1 MEGDNKI
8 PFTQNIEIKIEKNIN
23 FPENVEISHPKPTYN
38 SKIIIDTGIDAEEKP
53 NPNSELNNDEKKEN
67 APEEKK
73 EEEKEEEYD
82 LNKDYNFLSILQFI
96 NLFHKVLGLSP
107 ISSTDLEFSLL
118 HTDIDPL
125 CCNVLSKLMQKK
137 EQHRPTKQNKEKDK
151 DGNFTESNNN
161 LIEKSSN
168 NLIQKDKEIN
178 NAIFNQ
184 ENLIQLNEE
193 LLKKINYFYKIYIR
207 YLKKIYNVT
216 ESSKLLDMIKEDTDI
231 YNSTKYE
238 NDFYSFTKFN
248 LSNKYYDD
256 CDIKTELIV
265 KLFRD
270 LNGAHPL
277 RNISTAQEL
286 EILMSNKD
294 NEKNNQNY
302 QSTTEVIDI
311 NNNSIISEENN
322 TGVKTFESLK
332 TKQKVI
338 ILMFFCNYCMSF
350 SGRQPL
356 YLEEIMSNT
365 EDNFVENKKI
375 LPLFFDKNNY
385 NYYIFPLNKD
395 CRIYK
400 EKIESWQIAKSIK
413 ESFDIKIKNYSE
425 LEKMLEEEKDQN
437 ITKKLKDK
445 LLEFKANDE
454 EEQKKINANLKKE
467 EIYLKAKK
475 LREMNKNCSEVE
487 KYKNTDYLLMSMSNH
502 MMTRRQLNQ
511 ITQLSQ
517 VSTRNKFNSLIL
529 KEKPK
534 ELTEEE
540 KHQMKIEKEKL
551 EREKRMEKRNQ
562 RIEKMQREEEYK
574 LAHPEEAQK
583 LLNKKK
589 NREKE
594 KKRNKKRHS
603 WSDEESEYDDNEF
616 EEELLENYDNSDSE
630 KKLKKKRASS
640 SLKNIVLSDEDEE
653 IEENMYQPKKK
664 KTKNLE
670 GGPNPVPQ
678 DGESENKSEIIND
691 GCLIYRYNSNQIEL
705 DGEWYVAN
713 DETNKERIS
722 YLFSGSQ
729 KTKEILLNIENT
741 DININMCSA
750 NLVECI
756 QLDILFKYCLE
767 FLNGDYSGYFIYYSK
782 TIEERFNINL
792 DVQDSLVKISGT
804 GNNSLGNF
812 NLSGYFNF
820 YRNKEIIKEK
830 NNVEDQVI
838 KLAEFKINKNY
849 TKFDPSVNEKVIK
862 SYKSVKKNDKIDIR
876 LSDGIICAEVI
887 ESRSNK

>member
-1 MEGDNKI
+1 MEGDNKNS
-8 PFTQNIEIKIEKNIN
+8 FNQNIEIKIEKNIN
-23 FPENVEISHPKPTYN
+23 FPENVEFEQPKPTYN
-38 SKIIIDTGIDAEEKP
+38 SKIIIDTGEDPEEKP
-53 NPNSELNNDEKKEN
+53 NSKDEVKKEN
-67 APEEKK
+67 NEIKKENIEEEKK
-73 EEEKEEEYD
+73 EEEKEEKEEEEKYD

-107 ISSTDLEFSLL
+107 ISSTELEFSLL

-125 CCNVLSKLMQKK
+125 CCNVLSKLLQKK

-168 NLIQKDKEIN
+168 NITQKDKEIN

-207 YLKKIYNVT
+207 YLKKIYNIT
-216 ESSKLLDMIKEDTDI
+216 DSTKLLDMIKEDTEI

-270 LNGAHPL
+270 LNGEHPL
-277 RNISTAQEL
+277 RNINTSQEL

-302 QSTTEVIDI
+302 QSTTEIIDI
-311 NNNSIISEENN
+311 NNNSVISEENN

-338 ILMFFCNYCMSF
+338 LLMFFCNYCMSF

-365 EDNFVENKKI
+365 EENFVDNKKI
-375 LPLFFDKNNY
+375 LPLFFDKNSY

-400 EKIESWQIAKSIK
+400 EKIESWQVSKSIK
-413 ESFDIKIKNYSE
+413 ESFDIRIKNYSE
-425 LEKMLEEEKDQN
+425 LEKLLEEEKDQN
-437 ITKKLKDK
+437 IVKILKDK

-454 EEQKKINANLKKE
+454 EEQKKINANMKKE

-540 KHQMKIEKEKL
+540 KHQMKVEKEKL
-551 EREKRMEKRNQ
+551 ERDKRMEKRNQ
-562 RIEKMQREEEYK
+562 RYEKMQREKEYE
-574 LAHPEEAQK
+574 LNHPEEAQK

-594 KKRNKKRHS
+594 RKKNKKRHS
-603 WSDEESEYDDNEF
+603 WSDEESEYEDNEF

-630 KKLKKKRASS
+630 KKTKKKRGNG
-640 SLKNIVLSDEDEE
+640 SLKNIVLSDDDED
-653 IEENMYQPKKK
+653 IGENMYQPKKK
-664 KTKNLE
+664 KAKNINNESTDNLQ
-670 GGPNPVPQ
+670 Q
-678 DGESENKSEIIND
+678 DSNENKSEIIND
-691 GCLIYRYNSNQIEL
+691 GYLIYRYSSNQIEL
-705 DGEWYVAN
+705 DGNWYVAN
-713 DETNKERIS
+713 DPSWKERIS

-729 KTKEILLNIENT
+729 KTKEIKLNIENT

-756 QLDILFKYCLE
+756 QLDILFQNCLE
-767 FLNGDYSGYFIYYSK
+767 FLNGDYTGYFIYYSK

-792 DVQDSLVKISGT
+792 DIQDSLVKISGT

-812 NLSGYFNF
+812 ELNGYFNF
-820 YRNKEIIKEK
+820 FRNKDIIKEK
-830 NNVEDQVI
+830 NSVEDQVI
-838 KLAEFKINKNY
+838 KIAEFKINKNY
-849 TKFDPSVNEKVIK
+849 TLFNPTENEKVIK
-862 SYKSVKKNDKIDIR
+862 SYNHRRKKND
-876 LSDGIICAEVI
+876 VI
-887 ESRSNK
+887 EEGEE

>member
-1 MEGDNKI
+1 MEGDNKNS
-8 PFTQNIEIKIEKNIN
+8 FNQNIEIKIEKNIN
-23 FPENVEISHPKPTYN
+23 FPENVEFEQPKPTYN
-38 SKIIIDTGIDAEEKP
+38 SKIIIDTGEDPEEKP
-53 NPNSELNNDEKKEN
+53 NSKDEVKKEN
-67 APEEKK
+67 NEVKKENIEEEKK
-73 EEEKEEEYD
+73 EEKKEEKEEEEKYD

-107 ISSTDLEFSLL
+107 ISSTELEFSLL

-125 CCNVLSKLMQKK
+125 CCNVLSKLLQKK

-161 LIEKSSN
+161 LVEKSSN
-168 NLIQKDKEIN
+168 NITQKDKEIN

-207 YLKKIYNVT
+207 YLKKIYNIT
-216 ESSKLLDMIKEDTDI
+216 DSTKLLDMIKEDTEV

-270 LNGAHPL
+270 LNGEHPL
-277 RNISTAQEL
+277 RNINTSQEL

-302 QSTTEVIDI
+302 QSTTEIIDI
-311 NNNSIISEENN
+311 NNNSVISEENN

-338 ILMFFCNYCMSF
+338 LLMFFCNYCMSF

-365 EDNFVENKKI
+365 EENFVDNKKI
-375 LPLFFDKNNY
+375 LPLFFDKNSY

-400 EKIESWQIAKSIK
+400 EKIESWQVSKSIK
-413 ESFDIKIKNYSE
+413 ESFDIRIKNYSE
-425 LEKMLEEEKDQN
+425 LEKLLEEEKDQN
-437 ITKKLKDK
+437 IVKILKDK

-454 EEQKKINANLKKE
+454 EEQKKINANMKKE

-540 KHQMKIEKEKL
+540 KHQMKVEKEKL

-562 RIEKMQREEEYK
+562 RYEKMQREKEYE
-574 LAHPEEAQK
+574 LNHPEEAQK

-594 KKRNKKRHS
+594 RKKNKKRHS
-603 WSDEESEYDDNEF
+603 WSDEESEYEDNEF

-630 KKLKKKRASS
+630 KKTKKKRGNG
-640 SLKNIVLSDEDEE
+640 SLKNIVLSDDDED
-653 IEENMYQPKKK
+653 IGENMYQPKKK
-664 KTKNLE
+664 KAKNINNESTDNLQ
-670 GGPNPVPQ
+670 Q
-678 DGESENKSEIIND
+678 DSNENKSEIIND
-691 GCLIYRYNSNQIEL
+691 GYLIYRYSSNQIEL
-705 DGEWYVAN
+705 DGNWYVAN
-713 DETNKERIS
+713 DPSWKERIS

-729 KTKEILLNIENT
+729 KTKEIKLNIENT
-741 DININMCSA
+741 DININICSA

-756 QLDILFKYCLE
+756 QLDILFQNCLE
-767 FLNGDYSGYFIYYSK
+767 FLNGDYTGYFIYYSK

-792 DVQDSLVKISGT
+792 DIQDSLVKISGT

-812 NLSGYFNF
+812 ELNGYFNF
-820 YRNKEIIKEK
+820 FRNKDIIKEK
-830 NNVEDQVI
+830 NSVEDQVI
-838 KLAEFKINKNY
+838 KIAEFKINKNY
-849 TKFDPSVNEKVIK
+849 TLFNPTENEKVIK
-862 SYKSVKKNDKIDIR
+862 SYNHRRKKND
-876 LSDGIICAEVI
+876 VI
-887 ESRSNK
+887 EEGEE

>member
-1 MEGDNKI
+1 MEGDNKNS
-8 PFTQNIEIKIEKNIN
+8 FNQNIEIKIEKNIN
-23 FPENVEISHPKPTYN
+23 FPENVEFEQPKPTYN
-38 SKIIIDTGIDAEEKP
+38 SKIIIDTGEDPEEKP
-53 NPNSELNNDEKKEN
+53 NSKDEVKKEN
-67 APEEKK
+67 NEVNKENIEEEKK
-73 EEEKEEEYD
+73 EEEKKEEKEEEEKYD

-107 ISSTDLEFSLL
+107 ISSTELEFSLL

-125 CCNVLSKLMQKK
+125 CCNVLSKLLQKK

-161 LIEKSSN
+161 LVEKSSN
-168 NLIQKDKEIN
+168 NITQKDKEIN

-207 YLKKIYNVT
+207 YLKKIYNIT
-216 ESSKLLDMIKEDTDI
+216 DSTKLLDMIKEDTEV

-270 LNGAHPL
+270 LNGEHPL
-277 RNISTAQEL
+277 RNINTSQEL

-302 QSTTEVIDI
+302 QSTTEIIDI
-311 NNNSIISEENN
+311 NNNSVISEENN

-338 ILMFFCNYCMSF
+338 LLMFFCNYCMSF

-365 EDNFVENKKI
+365 EENFVDNKKI
-375 LPLFFDKNNY
+375 LPLFFDKNSY

-400 EKIESWQIAKSIK
+400 EKIESWQVSKSIK
-413 ESFDIKIKNYSE
+413 ESFDIRIKNYSE
-425 LEKMLEEEKDQN
+425 LEKLLEEEKDQN
-437 ITKKLKDK
+437 IVKILKDK

-454 EEQKKINANLKKE
+454 EEQKKINANMKKE

-534 ELTEEE
+534 ELTKEE
-540 KHQMKIEKEKL
+540 KHQMKVEKEKL
-551 EREKRMEKRNQ
+551 ERDKRMEKRNQ
-562 RIEKMQREEEYK
+562 RYEKMQREKEYE
-574 LAHPEEAQK
+574 LNHPEEAQK

-594 KKRNKKRHS
+594 RKKNKKRHS
-603 WSDEESEYDDNEF
+603 WSDEESEYEDDEF

-630 KKLKKKRASS
+630 KKTKKKRGNS
-640 SLKNIVLSDEDEE
+640 SLKNIVLSDDDED
-653 IEENMYQPKKK
+653 IGENMYQPKKK
-664 KTKNLE
+664 KAKNINNESTDNLQ
-670 GGPNPVPQ
+670 Q
-678 DGESENKSEIIND
+678 DSNENKSEIIND
-691 GCLIYRYNSNQIEL
+691 GYLIYRYSSNQIEL
-705 DGEWYVAN
+705 DGNWYVAN
-713 DETNKERIS
+713 DPSWKERIS

-729 KTKEILLNIENT
+729 KTKEIKLNIENT
-741 DININMCSA
+741 DINVNICSA

-756 QLDILFKYCLE
+756 QLDILFQNCLE
-767 FLNGDYSGYFIYYSK
+767 FLNGDYTGYFIYYSK

-792 DVQDSLVKISGT
+792 DIQDSLVKISGT

-812 NLSGYFNF
+812 ELNGYFNF
-820 YRNKEIIKEK
+820 FRNKDIIKEK
-830 NNVEDQVI
+830 NSVEDQVI
-838 KLAEFKINKNY
+838 KIAEFKINKNY
-849 TKFDPSVNEKVIK
+849 TLFNPTENEKVIK
-862 SYKSVKKNDKIDIR
+862 SYNHRRKKND
-876 LSDGIICAEVI
+876 VI
-887 ESRSNK
+887 EEGEE

>member
-1 MEGDNKI
+1 MEGDNKNS
-8 PFTQNIEIKIEKNIN
+8 FNQNIEIKIEKNIN
-23 FPENVEISHPKPTYN
+23 FPENVKFEQPKPTYN
-38 SKIIIDTGIDAEEKP
+38 SKIIIDTGEDPEEKP
-53 NPNSELNNDEKKEN
+53 NSKDEVKKEN
-67 APEEKK
+67 NEVNKENIEEEKK
-73 EEEKEEEYD
+73 EEEKEEKEEEEKYD

-107 ISSTDLEFSLL
+107 ISSTELEFSLL

-125 CCNVLSKLMQKK
+125 CCNVLSKLLQKK

-161 LIEKSSN
+161 LVEKLSN
-168 NLIQKDKEIN
+168 NITQKDKEIN

-207 YLKKIYNVT
+207 YLKKIYNIT
-216 ESSKLLDMIKEDTDI
+216 DSTKLLDMIKEDTEI

-270 LNGAHPL
+270 LNGEHPL
-277 RNISTAQEL
+277 RNINTSQEL

-302 QSTTEVIDI
+302 QSTTEIIDI
-311 NNNSIISEENN
+311 NNNSVISEENN

-338 ILMFFCNYCMSF
+338 LLMFFCNYCMSF

-365 EDNFVENKKI
+365 EENFVDNKKI
-375 LPLFFDKNNY
+375 LPLFFDKNSY

-400 EKIESWQIAKSIK
+400 EKIESWQVSKSIK
-413 ESFDIKIKNYSE
+413 ESFDIRIKNYSE
-425 LEKMLEEEKDQN
+425 LEKLLEEEKDQN
-437 ITKKLKDK
+437 IVKILKDK

-454 EEQKKINANLKKE
+454 EEQKKINANMKKE

-540 KHQMKIEKEKL
+540 KHQMKVEKEKL
-551 EREKRMEKRNQ
+551 ERDKRMEKRNQ
-562 RIEKMQREEEYK
+562 RYEKMQREKEYE
-574 LAHPEEAQK
+574 LNHPEEAQK

-594 KKRNKKRHS
+594 RKKNKKRHS
-603 WSDEESEYDDNEF
+603 WSDEESEYEDNEF

-630 KKLKKKRASS
+630 KKPKKKRGNG
-640 SLKNIVLSDEDEE
+640 SLKNIVLSDDDED
-653 IEENMYQPKKK
+653 IGENMYQPKKK
-664 KTKNLE
+664 KAKNINNESTDNLQ
-670 GGPNPVPQ
+670 Q
-678 DGESENKSEIIND
+678 DSNENKSEIIND
-691 GCLIYRYNSNQIEL
+691 GYLIYRYSSNQIEL
-705 DGEWYVAN
+705 DGNWYVAN
-713 DETNKERIS
+713 DPSWKERIS

-729 KTKEILLNIENT
+729 KTKEIKLNIENT
-741 DININMCSA
+741 DININICSA

-756 QLDILFKYCLE
+756 QLDILFQNCLE
-767 FLNGDYSGYFIYYSK
+767 FLNGDYTGYFIYYSK

-792 DVQDSLVKISGT
+792 DIQDSLVKISGT

-812 NLSGYFNF
+812 ELNGYFNF
-820 YRNKEIIKEK
+820 FRNKDIIKEK
-830 NNVEDQVI
+830 NSVEDQVI
-838 KLAEFKINKNY
+838 KIAEFKINKNY
-849 TKFDPSVNEKVIK
+849 TLFNPTENEKVIK
-862 SYKSVKKNDKIDIR
+862 SYNHRRKKND
-876 LSDGIICAEVI
+876 VI
-887 ESRSNK
+887 EEGEE

>member
-1 MEGDNKI
+1 MEGDNKNS
-8 PFTQNIEIKIEKNIN
+8 FNQNIEIKIEKNIN
-23 FPENVEISHPKPTYN
+23 FPENVEFEQPKPTYN
-38 SKIIIDTGIDAEEKP
+38 SKIIIDTGEDPEEKP
-53 NPNSELNNDEKKEN
+53 NSKDEVKKEN
-67 APEEKK
+67 NEIKKENIEEEKK
-73 EEEKEEEYD
+73 EEEKEGKEGKEEEEKYD

-107 ISSTDLEFSLL
+107 ISSTELEFSLL

-125 CCNVLSKLMQKK
+125 CCNVLSKLLQKK

-161 LIEKSSN
+161 LVEKSSN
-168 NLIQKDKEIN
+168 NITQKDKEIN

-207 YLKKIYNVT
+207 YLKKIYNIT
-216 ESSKLLDMIKEDTDI
+216 DSTKLLDMIKEDTEV

-270 LNGAHPL
+270 LNGEHPL
-277 RNISTAQEL
+277 RNINTSQEL

-302 QSTTEVIDI
+302 QSTTEIIDI
-311 NNNSIISEENN
+311 NNNSVISEENN

-338 ILMFFCNYCMSF
+338 LLMFFCNYCMSF

-365 EDNFVENKKI
+365 EENFVDNKKI
-375 LPLFFDKNNY
+375 LPLFFDKNSY

-400 EKIESWQIAKSIK
+400 EKIESWQVSKSIK
-413 ESFDIKIKNYSE
+413 ESFDIRIKNYSE
-425 LEKMLEEEKDQN
+425 LEKLLEEEKDQN
-437 ITKKLKDK
+437 IVKILKDK

-454 EEQKKINANLKKE
+454 EEQKKINANMKKE

-517 VSTRNKFNSLIL
+517 VSTRNKFNTLIL

-540 KHQMKIEKEKL
+540 KHQMKVEKEKL

-562 RIEKMQREEEYK
+562 RYEKMQREKEYE
-574 LAHPEEAQK
+574 LNHPEEAQK

-594 KKRNKKRHS
+594 RKKNKKRHS
-603 WSDEESEYDDNEF
+603 WSDEESEYEDNEF

-630 KKLKKKRASS
+630 KKTKKKRGNG
-640 SLKNIVLSDEDEE
+640 SLKNIVLSDDDED
-653 IEENMYQPKKK
+653 IGENMYQPKKK
-664 KTKNLE
+664 KAKNINNESTDNLQ
-670 GGPNPVPQ
+670 Q
-678 DGESENKSEIIND
+678 DSNENKSEIIND
-691 GCLIYRYNSNQIEL
+691 GYLIYRYSSNQIEL
-705 DGEWYVAN
+705 DGNWYVAN
-713 DETNKERIS
+713 DPSWKERIS

-729 KTKEILLNIENT
+729 KTKEIKLNIENT
-741 DININMCSA
+741 DINVNICSA

-756 QLDILFKYCLE
+756 QLDILFQNCLE
-767 FLNGDYSGYFIYYSK
+767 FLNGDYTGYFIYYSK

-792 DVQDSLVKISGT
+792 DIQDSLVKISGT

-812 NLSGYFNF
+812 ELNGYFNF
-820 YRNKEIIKEK
+820 FRNKDIIKEK
-830 NNVEDQVI
+830 NSVEDQVI
-838 KLAEFKINKNY
+838 KIAEFKINKNY
-849 TKFDPSVNEKVIK
+849 TLFNPTENEKVIK
-862 SYKSVKKNDKIDIR
+862 SYNHRRKKND
-876 LSDGIICAEVI
+876 VI
-887 ESRSNK
+887 EEGEE

>member
-1 MEGDNKI
+1 MEGDNKNS
-8 PFTQNIEIKIEKNIN
+8 FNQNIEIKIEKNIN
-23 FPENVEISHPKPTYN
+23 FPENVEFEQPKPTYN
-38 SKIIIDTGIDAEEKP
+38 SKIIIDTGEDPEEKP
-53 NPNSELNNDEKKEN
+53 NSKDEVKKEN
-67 APEEKK
+67 NEVNKENIKEVKK
-73 EEEKEEEYD
+73 EEEKEEKEEEEKYD

-107 ISSTDLEFSLL
+107 ISSTELEFSLL

-125 CCNVLSKLMQKK
+125 CCNVLSKLLQKK

-168 NLIQKDKEIN
+168 NITQKDKEIN

-207 YLKKIYNVT
+207 YLKKIYNIT
-216 ESSKLLDMIKEDTDI
+216 DSAKLLDMIKEDTEV

-270 LNGAHPL
+270 LNGEHPL
-277 RNISTAQEL
+277 RNINTSQEL

-302 QSTTEVIDI
+302 QSTTEIIDI
-311 NNNSIISEENN
+311 NNNSVISEENN

-338 ILMFFCNYCMSF
+338 LLMFFCNYCMSF

-365 EDNFVENKKI
+365 EENFVDNKKI
-375 LPLFFDKNNY
+375 LPLFFDKNSY

-400 EKIESWQIAKSIK
+400 EKIESWQVSKSIK
-413 ESFDIKIKNYSE
+413 ESFDIRIKNYSE
-425 LEKMLEEEKDQN
+425 LEKLLEEEKDQN
-437 ITKKLKDK
+437 IVKILKDK

-454 EEQKKINANLKKE
+454 EEQKKINANMKKE

-540 KHQMKIEKEKL
+540 KHQMKVEKEKL

-562 RIEKMQREEEYK
+562 RYEKMQREKEYE
-574 LAHPEEAQK
+574 LNHPEEAQK

-594 KKRNKKRHS
+594 RKKNKKRHS
-603 WSDEESEYDDNEF
+603 WSDEESEYEDNEF

-630 KKLKKKRASS
+630 KKTKKKRGNG
-640 SLKNIVLSDEDEE
+640 SLKNIVLSDDDED
-653 IEENMYQPKKK
+653 IGENMYQPKKK
-664 KTKNLE
+664 KAKNINNESTDNLQ
-670 GGPNPVPQ
+670 Q
-678 DGESENKSEIIND
+678 DSNENKSEIIND
-691 GCLIYRYNSNQIEL
+691 GYLIYRYSSNQIEL
-705 DGEWYVAN
+705 DGNWYVAN
-713 DETNKERIS
+713 DPSWKERIS

-729 KTKEILLNIENT
+729 KTKEIKLNIENT

-756 QLDILFKYCLE
+756 QLDILFQNCLE
-767 FLNGDYSGYFIYYSK
+767 FLNGDYTGYFIYYSK

-792 DVQDSLVKISGT
+792 DIQDSLVKISGT

-812 NLSGYFNF
+812 ELNGYFNF
-820 YRNKEIIKEK
+820 FRNKDIIKEK
-830 NNVEDQVI
+830 NSVEDQVI
-838 KLAEFKINKNY
+838 KIAEFKINKNY
-849 TKFDPSVNEKVIK
+849 TLFNPTENEKVIK
-862 SYKSVKKNDKIDIR
+862 SYNHRRKKND
-876 LSDGIICAEVI
+876 VI
-887 ESRSNK
+887 EEGEE

>member
-1 MEGDNKI
+1 MEGDNKNS
-8 PFTQNIEIKIEKNIN
+8 FNQNIEIKIEKNIN
-23 FPENVEISHPKPTYN
+23 FPENVEFEQPKPTYN
-38 SKIIIDTGIDAEEKP
+38 SKIIIDTGEDPEEKP
-53 NPNSELNNDEKKEN
+53 NSKDEVKKEN
-67 APEEKK
+67 NEVKKENIEEEKK
-73 EEEKEEEYD
+73 EEKKEEKEEEEKYD

-107 ISSTDLEFSLL
+107 ISSTELEFSLL

-125 CCNVLSKLMQKK
+125 CCNVLSKLLQKK

-161 LIEKSSN
+161 LVEKSSN
-168 NLIQKDKEIN
+168 NITQKDKEIN

-207 YLKKIYNVT
+207 YLKKIYNIT
-216 ESSKLLDMIKEDTDI
+216 DSTKLLDMIKEDTEI

-270 LNGAHPL
+270 LNGEHPL
-277 RNISTAQEL
+277 RNINTSQEL

-302 QSTTEVIDI
+302 QSTTEIIDI
-311 NNNSIISEENN
+311 NNNSVISEENN

-338 ILMFFCNYCMSF
+338 LLMFFCNYCMSF

-365 EDNFVENKKI
+365 EENFVDNKKI
-375 LPLFFDKNNY
+375 LPLFFDKNSY

-400 EKIESWQIAKSIK
+400 EKIESWQVSKSIK
-413 ESFDIKIKNYSE
+413 ESFDIRIKNYSE
-425 LEKMLEEEKDQN
+425 LEKLLEEEKDQN
-437 ITKKLKDK
+437 IVKILKDK

-454 EEQKKINANLKKE
+454 EEQKKINANMKKE

-540 KHQMKIEKEKL
+540 KHQMKVEKEKL

-562 RIEKMQREEEYK
+562 RYEKMQREKEYE
-574 LAHPEEAQK
+574 LNHPEEAQK

-594 KKRNKKRHS
+594 RKKNKKRHS
-603 WSDEESEYDDNEF
+603 WSDEEESEYEDNEF

-630 KKLKKKRASS
+630 KKTKKKEAM
-640 SLKNIVLSDEDEE
+640 V
-653 IEENMYQPKKK
+653 
-664 KTKNLE
+664 
-670 GGPNPVPQ
+670 V
-678 DGESENKSEIIND
+678 
-691 GCLIYRYNSNQIEL
+691 
-705 DGEWYVAN
+705 
-713 DETNKERIS
+713 
-722 YLFSGSQ
+722 
-729 KTKEILLNIENT
+729 
-741 DININMCSA
+741 
-750 NLVECI
+750 
-756 QLDILFKYCLE
+756 
-767 FLNGDYSGYFIYYSK
+767 
-782 TIEERFNINL
+782 
-792 DVQDSLVKISGT
+792 
-804 GNNSLGNF
+804 
-812 NLSGYFNF
+812 
-820 YRNKEIIKEK
+820 
-830 NNVEDQVI
+830 
-838 KLAEFKINKNY
+838 
-849 TKFDPSVNEKVIK
+849 
-862 SYKSVKKNDKIDIR
+862 
-876 LSDGIICAEVI
+876 
-887 ESRSNK
+887 